1 MEVEAWV
8 VAGVGVEMD
17 KFDLFM
23 ANLQGQI
30 FEDTKRAYGEAGFQ
44 RWRNPIYQGRM
55 KNPDAH
61 AKITGQCGD
70 TMEMFLKFENN
81 CVMDASFVTD
91 GCGSSSVCGSF
102 TAEMALRKTPDE
114 LTDITGE
121 AILDKIG
128 TFPEG
133 EAHCAYLAA
142 ETLQKS
148 LQIYMRKQTG
158 VSKVNSGEYPHNQ

>member
-1 MEVEAWV
+1 VA
-8 VAGVGVEMD
+8 AGVWVEMD
-17 KFDLFM
+17 KFDLFIE
-23 ANLQGQI
+23 NLQGQI
-30 FEDTKRAYGEAGFQ
+30 FEDTKKAYGEAGFQ

-61 AKITGQCGD
+61 GKITGQCGD
-70 TMEMFLKFENN
+70 TMEIFLTFENN

-91 GCGSSSVCGSF
+91 GCGSSSVCSSF
-102 TAEMALRKTPDE
+102 AVEMALGKTPDE

-128 TFPEG
+128 TFPE
-133 EAHCAYLAA
+133 EEEHCAYLAA

-148 LQIYMRKQTG
+148 LQIYMCKQTAPTKV
-158 VSKVNSGEYPHNQ
+158 VSEGT

>member
-1 MEVEAWV
+1 
-8 VAGVGVEMD
+8 MD
-17 KFDLFM
+17 KFDLFIKS
-23 ANLQGQI
+23 LQEQI

-70 TMEMFLKFENN
+70 TMEIFFKLKSDR
-81 CVMDASFVTD
+81 VIDASFVTD
-91 GCGSSSVCGSF
+91 GCGSSTVCGSF
-102 TAEMALRKTPDE
+102 AVEMALQKNPDE

-121 AILDKIG
+121 AILKQIG
-128 TFPEG
+128 MFPKDDE
-133 EAHCAYLAA
+133 HCAYLVA

-148 LQIYMRKQTG
+148 LQIYMRMQTASAKNELG
-158 VSKVNSGEYPHNQ
+158 GT